1 MGKYTDLAEKIGKLV
16 DDKNTAYGNSF
27 ELAGDFL
34 KLLYPNGIPVSAYT
48 DALCIVRIFDKLKR
62 LSNANNLPA
71 NEGKV
76 DAWKDIIGYG
86 LLGLNKD
93 SVTDKVE
100 NTDVS
105 FVQKTPDPRVTKKEI
120 IPAPSTPV
128 SHRCALCGQEVEGPI
143 PEEEIKAGK
152 TLVHADCYN
161 KYTKEQKAKSE

>member
-1 MGKYTDLAEKIGKLV
+1 M
-16 DDKNTAYGNSF
+16 
-27 ELAGDFL
+27 
-34 KLLYPNGIPVSAYT
+34 
-48 DALCIVRIFDKLKR
+48 
-62 LSNANNLPA
+62 
-71 NEGKV
+71 
-76 DAWKDIIGYG
+76 
-86 LLGLNKD
+86 
-93 SVTDKVE
+93 E